1 MCPTSQVPIFVDK
14 RKNENNLKYSPS
26 FEYQGKVTQE
36 NIVPMKYDNVK
47 SVLRYKY
54 VFYFGLDERII
65 RTFSFLKAVFR
76 VIYNKCNF

>member
-1 MCPTSQVPIFVDK
+1 MYVHIYITSIFVDK

-26 FEYQGKVTQE
+26 FEYQGKVIQE

-54 VFYFGLDERII
+54 FILV
-65 RTFSFLKAVFR
+65 
-76 VIYNKCNF
+76 